1 MSDEKKGKVF
11 LISMTVIIVLLFLSQ
26 GAYPKYKAGKYEEE
40 QKKIAAEQKKVDA
53 KAEDYIEEYASQLQD
68 KMRLAGVDDL
78 IVTYDDLTDDIFKKY
93 TSSEEVNYT
102 YYYAVSYSSESIDQI
117 YAEDT
122 QDGSYESFIRLMEN
136 EQNVMNEG
144 HAPGNHNHD
153 IEYGDQTITV
163 YIGNA
168 DRSSAINIK
177 GHQGTEYCLDTSN
190 GQSKLLVGGVTVN
203 AVQEEEEPETAESS
217 SNTSTAGGRLGG
229 DSFDTSTSNG
239 NASTRRTDPY
249 DVYDYDDPDD
259 FAEEWAEEFG
269 DGDYDDGYDDAYDYW
284 EAAWY

>member
-93 TSSEEVNYT
+93 TSSKEVNYT

-144 HAPGNHNHD
+144 HAPGDHNHD

-229 DSFDTSTSNG
+229 DSFDTSTSSG
-239 NASTRRTDPY
+239 NASTRRTDLY

-259 FAEEWAEEFG
+259 FADEWAEEFG

-284 EAAWY
+284 EDAWY

>member
-26 GAYPKYKAGKYEEE
+26 GAYPKYKAGKY
-40 QKKIAAEQKKVDA
+40 D
-53 KAEDYIEEYASQLQD
+53 
-68 KMRLAGVDDL
+68 
-78 IVTYDDLTDDIFKKY
+78 
-93 TSSEEVNYT
+93 
-102 YYYAVSYSSESIDQI
+102 SESIDQI

-144 HAPGNHNHD
+144 HAPGDHNHD

-177 GHQGTEYCLDTSN
+177 GHQGTEYCLNTSN

-203 AVQEEEEPETAESS
+203 AVQEEAEPETAESS
-217 SNTSTAGGRLGG
+217 SNTATAGGRLGG
-229 DSFDTSTSNG
+229 DSFDTSTSSG

-259 FAEEWAEEFG
+259 FADEWAEEFG

-284 EAAWY
+284 EDAWY